1 MHYGLT
7 IKFKQMK
14 NLLHI
19 LLFLPLFV
27 LTLSCRNDDVPED
40 IHEHEEIEK
49 LEVTLTN
56 KNNATDVQVIQ
67 FIGGISDKAMNL
79 KEGETYTVKL
89 DFQVKHD
96 DHYHSAN
103 SEVLEEKDEHF
114 ITFEFADSDISVK
127 RSADDIARTDGKKL
141 GLSTDWTINSVT
153 ETGNVIIKLVHG
165 AVSVDDNFPSAN
177 NQLGKTT
184 GGETDVNAKVGLH

>member
-1 MHYGLT
+1 
-7 IKFKQMK
+7 MK
-14 NLLHI
+14 NLFNITLVLFAAFI
-19 LLFLPLFV
+19 LF
-27 LTLSCRNDDVPED
+27 SCRNSDDIPED

-49 LEVTLTN
+49 LVITATN
-56 KNNATDVQVIQ
+56 KNNASDVQIINY
-67 FIGGISDKAMNL
+67 IGGIADGRFDFQAGNI
-79 KEGETYTVKL
+79 YIVDV

-96 DHYHSAN
+96 NHYHSVN
-103 SEVLEEKDEHF
+103 EEIIEEKDEHF